1 MIPFL
6 ICLLDVIATPAAVAV
21 PARARTS
28 ASIPSAL
35 PACFMVGRPPGGAV
49 VDGPRTRRLA
59 QKFERIFCNPIELL
73 RASARRPDMT
83 RRETPAMDELTTAAG
98 SDRDLARAAQGGD
111 AAALGLLFERHR
123 TRLYAHALQH
133 FGHGPDAQDA
143 VQDTF
148 VIAIRRIGALR
159 DPDAVAGWL
168 HTVLRSVCFS
178 RLRGT
183 RDVPMAAL
191 PEEPASSDETPEAAI
206 EALALRDW
214 VWTAIGRLSEPLR
227 VVTMLRHFS
236 ATSSY
241 EEIAA
246 ICGVPVGTVRSRL
259 DGGRRGSATRCCARR
274 APRTATRPRSRRRS
288 AGGASTASSTST
300 ARCATTA
307 TSRGW
312 PTTSRC
318 RARAAS
324 HSVAAS
330 GHACVLEDAEAGV
343 GFAPE
348 RVIAGPGI
356 TIVEARF
363 VDPADDPFHCPPATT
378 QVHFRANGLTHRQ
391 VWYPRRGPWPASPPR
406 AAPAPPAARRASG
419 SRASGTPGPG
429 GSRRS

>member
-1 MIPFL
+1 
-6 ICLLDVIATPAAVAV
+6 
-21 PARARTS
+21 
-28 ASIPSAL
+28 
-35 PACFMVGRPPGGAV
+35 
-49 VDGPRTRRLA
+49 
-59 QKFERIFCNPIELL
+59 
-73 RASARRPDMT
+73 
-83 RRETPAMDELTTAAG
+83 MDELTTAAG

-133 FGHGPDAQDA
+133 LGHGPDAQDA

-183 RDVPMAAL
+183 RDVPVAAL
-191 PEEPASSDETPEAAI
+191 PDEPGPGDETPEAAI
-206 EALALRDW
+206 EALAMRDW

-236 ATSSY
+236 RTSSY
-241 EEIAA
+241 DEIAA

-259 DGGRRGSATRCCARR
+259 NEGRRRLGDEML
-274 APRTATRPRSRRRS
+274 RT
-288 AGGASTASSTST
+288 
-300 ARCATTA
+300 
-307 TSRGW
+307 
-312 PTTSRC
+312 
-318 RARAAS
+318 ARAAHGDAAAYEETERRRFLDGIEHFDRTMS
-324 HSVAAS
+324 HERYLEGIAEDIEVQSSRGFSFRGREVFQE
-330 GHACVLEDAEAGV
+330 CILEDAEAGI

-348 RVIAGPGI
+348 RILAGPGI

-363 VDPADDPFHCPPATT
+363 VNPPHDPFHCPPATT

-391 VWYPRRGPWPASPPR
+391 VWYLAPRPEGEGE
-406 AAPAPPAARRASG
+406 AAA
-419 SRASGTPGPG
+419 
-429 GSRRS
+429 